1 MKVLSDCNY
10 IIRKVGTHK
19 TQCVH
24 RMRLRLFKPEI
35 PIDDVNLS
43 KHLYPD
49 NERIEDTDLFD
60 SNIPTTDEVHQN
72 ENDNLD
78 QDLVENEPSEYIV
91 ETVQRR
97 NGPPETTPETDIR
110 MQNQQVEFEHND
122 FRPFPTT
129 RRPQEEIILPPPRD
143 ESRIRAPLRYEPQEN
158 NSQQT
163 QTQTEDEERMTSRPS
178 RNNQSRYRLRE
189 NPTPKTYP
197 DFLIHEITTTRNAL
211 RKTNN
216 ANVTI

>member
-1 MKVLSDCNY
+1 
-10 IIRKVGTHK
+10 
-19 TQCVH
+19 
-24 RMRLRLFKPEI
+24 MRLRLFKPEI
-35 PIDDVNLS
+35 SIDDVNLS

-60 SNIPTTDEVHQN
+60 SNIPTTDEVDQN

-122 FRPFPTT
+122 FRPFSHHKKTT
-129 RRPQEEIILPPPRD
+129 RRNYP
-143 ESRIRAPLRYEPQEN
+143 
-158 NSQQT
+158 T
-163 QTQTEDEERMTSRPS
+163 TSP
-178 RNNQSRYRLRE
+178 
-189 NPTPKTYP
+189 
-197 DFLIHEITTTRNAL
+197 
-211 RKTNN
+211 
-216 ANVTI
+216 